1 MVAQSSRQLAV
12 LRLGEDSTNS
22 PHSVREHASILEMF
36 LVGPGS
42 RVRAVVGDLSGWDA
56 WLTALPPLTNMTAQL
71 LWPRCAAPTF
81 LHFLLVSCQH
91 ALIQKY
97 CRILSTWCDWHCHA
111 RQFLLATALLNM
123 CEQEKAVDLFLS
135 AAGGVPQDQFLTE
148 HLLNLT
154 GDTADDLTVSYF
166 LRVISLLELFSCPDM
181 VITMAETGIAV
192 APQTHPER
200 ATLSYILFSYH
211 LKLGHNDDAYD
222 AMVSNPDTLRRK
234 DSLRQFLVTLF
245 DRGELAVLSGY
256 PYIDMLD
263 DVENI
268 IESRARSADLSVN
281 NYYDFLYSF
290 HVLKE
295 NYRKAAHVMYKA

>member
-91 ALIQKY
+91 TLIQQY
-97 CRILSTWCDWHCHA
+97 CRLLSTWCDWHCHA

-123 CEQEKAVDLFLS
+123 CEQEKATDLLRS
-135 AAGGVPQDQFLTE
+135 VAAGIPQDTFLTE
-148 HLLNLT
+148 HLLNLA
-154 GDTADDLTVSYF
+154 GSSSDDLTVSYF
-166 LRVISLLELFSCPDM
+166 LRVIALLEQFSCPDM
-181 VITMAETGIAV
+181 VIMVAETGLAV
-192 APQTHPER
+192 APQQHPER
-200 ATLSYILFSYH
+200 PTLAYILFSYH

-222 AMVSNPDTLRRK
+222 AMVSNPDR
-234 DSLRQFLVTLF
+234 
-245 DRGELAVLSGY
+245 
-256 PYIDMLD
+256 P
-263 DVENI
+263 
-268 IESRARSADLSVN
+268 
-281 NYYDFLYSF
+281 
-290 HVLKE
+290 
-295 NYRKAAHVMYKA
+295 